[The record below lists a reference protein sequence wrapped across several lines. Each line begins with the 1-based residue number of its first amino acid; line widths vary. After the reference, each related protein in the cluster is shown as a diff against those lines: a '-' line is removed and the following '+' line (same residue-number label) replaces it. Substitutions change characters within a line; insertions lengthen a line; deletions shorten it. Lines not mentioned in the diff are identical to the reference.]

1 MGITISPALAQHVSN
16 YIINVLKAR
25 LPRIG
30 FDIVPWIDNFI
41 LLANAVTDDAIVRRA
56 FDDLVG
62 ANGLNL
68 VMKPWEGGGQELD
81 VLGMHVDLARGIVSP
96 TEGKQQA
103 VAQRAHRLI
112 QGGPT
117 NLDLLRWS
125 GLISWMCY
133 STARYPLWFSQRIRC
148 KH

>member
-1 MGITISPALAQHVSN
+1 MMQLCVE
-16 YIINVLKAR
+16 R
-25 LPRIG
+25 
-30 FDIVPWIDNFI
+30 
-41 LLANAVTDDAIVRRA
+41 

-96 TEGKQQA
+96 TKGKQQA
-103 VAQRAHRLI
+103 MAQRAHRLI

-148 KH
+148 KTLRRICCDQDKFDELATQPATVKDEVEFISRTVPFI